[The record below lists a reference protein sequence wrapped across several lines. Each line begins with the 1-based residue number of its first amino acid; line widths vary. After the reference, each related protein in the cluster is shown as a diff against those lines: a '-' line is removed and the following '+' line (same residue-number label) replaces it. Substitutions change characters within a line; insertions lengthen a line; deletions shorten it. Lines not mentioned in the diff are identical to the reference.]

1 MIEYVFGMGGGQ
13 KIRFEIDLERSFG
26 EASRADRG
34 SEWTELDFHKC
45 DNCTLDI
52 DDYPHCPPSV
62 DIEDIIAKFKAIISY
77 KRANVLVKTP
87 QRTYFKCCDVQN
99 GLSSLLGL
107 VMATSACPILSQ
119 MRGLAHHHLPFAT
132 EEETLFRA
140 VGAHLV
146 KQYYVARG
154 GGEPDL
160 ALRELKNLYKQ
171 LKTLNECLA
180 NRIRAASE
188 MDANV
193 NAIVILFT
201 ITELVSFSLEE
212 KLESLKP
219 LFFPF

>member
-1 MIEYVFGMGGGQ
+1 MIEYVFGMGDGQ
-13 KIRFEIDLERSFG
+13 KIRFEIDLDRSRNRTPLEG
-26 EASRADRG
+26 KG
-34 SEWTELDFHKC
+34 SEWTGLEFHKC
-45 DNCTLDI
+45 TNCTLDPGE
-52 DDYPHCPPSV
+52 YPHCPTSL
-62 DIEDIIAKFKAIISY
+62 DIEEIVSRFKAIISH
-77 KRANVLVKTP
+77 KQANVLVKTP
-87 QRTYFKCCDVQN
+87 QRVYFKCCDVQN

-146 KQYYVARG
+146 KQYYVARK

-160 ALRELKNLYKQ
+160 MLKELENLYRELR
-171 LKTLNECLA
+171 TLNECFA
-180 NRIRAASE
+180 RRIRAASDL
-188 MDANV
+188 DANI

-201 ITELVSFSLEE
+201 ITELVSFSLED
-212 KLESLKP
+212 KLEALKP